1 MDIACVSDRTLQ
13 DLLDPS
19 NKQDVGRWDEVFK
32 RAYSHPHEAQRL
44 WGGKTLLQIA
54 VTSNAPY
61 HVISALVEAYPRAT
75 LRSPYMTSALFD
87 ACRCNAAD
95 AANDI
100 IALILQTSLEQR
112 KIANISN
119 FAPFTWMN
127 DIQVS
132 LSQVELMLDIHPA
145 GATDRDDYLGG
156 VNALNQLIDD
166 WDWMVHDVSEY
177 PNGGT
182 RSKTLDV
189 MYQKLQM
196 LLRAKDGLATKTS
209 GDTYATT
216 FLPLHSI
223 LRYCLYEQTPK
234 TDSCSGYDFQG
245 LLTIIKFMAKVD
257 AEQFAA
263 RDSSGN
269 LPLHVILRHRQSGI
283 PASDELTGMVL
294 TVLGAHPLA
303 IKQKDAGGRL
313 PLHLAASNQA
323 ISPACGRILMD
334 AAPQVLLLA
343 DGVSGLYPF
352 QAAASTT
359 PKSDTGAPISTDTSR
374 LELVHKML
382 LGAPHVLNH
391 DVDGKSKDDGNAD
404 GGDIVLRLPYENM
417 CRDCKENASHMK
429 EELDAL
435 RERTILLERE
445 NMKLRGFAGDFGS
458 PGNIR
463 KRSKSAWV

>member
-1 MDIACVSDRTLQ
+1 MMEVASASDKTLQ

-19 NKQDVGRWDEVFK
+19 NKQEAGRWDEVFK

-54 VTSNAPY
+54 VSSNAPY
-61 HVISALVEAYPRAT
+61 HVISALVGAYPRAT

-87 ACRCNAAD
+87 ACRCNASD
-95 AANDI
+95 DI

-112 KIANISN
+112 KIVNIPK

-132 LSQVELMLDIHPA
+132 LSQVELMLDMHPA

-156 VNALNQLIDD
+156 VNALNQMIDD

-189 MYQKLQM
+189 MYQKIQM
-196 LLRAKDGLATKTS
+196 LLRAKDVLATKTS
-209 GDTYATT
+209 ADTYVTA
-216 FLPLHSI
+216 LRPLHSI

-234 TDSCSGYDFQG
+234 TDSCGGYDFQG

-269 LPLHVILRHRQSGI
+269 LPLHLILGHRHSGT
-283 PASDELTGMVL
+283 PASDALAGMIR
-294 TVLGAHPLA
+294 TVLDAHPLA
-303 IKQKDAGGRL
+303 IKEKDASGCL

-323 ISPACGRILMD
+323 ISPACCRILMD
-334 AAPQVLLLA
+334 AAPNVLLIA

-352 QAAASTT
+352 QAAASSE
-359 PKSDTGAPISTDTSR
+359 SDAGAPLNTDTSR

-391 DVDGKSKDDGNAD
+391 DVGDKSRENGTVG
-404 GGDIVLRLPYENM
+404 GGDIWPYENI
-417 CRDCKENASHMK
+417 CRDCKDNVSYMK

-435 RERTILLERE
+435 RERTTLLERE
-445 NMKLRGFAGDFGS
+445 NMKLRGFVGDFGS